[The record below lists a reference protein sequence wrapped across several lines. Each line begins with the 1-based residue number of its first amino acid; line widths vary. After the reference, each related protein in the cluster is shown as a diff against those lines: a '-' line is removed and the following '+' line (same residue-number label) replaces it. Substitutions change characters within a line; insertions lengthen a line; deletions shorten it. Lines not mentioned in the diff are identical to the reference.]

1 MDMLNFEDM
10 ITKIVSEIK
19 QYYDDYE
26 DDKEKFIKSS
36 IEEISDNS
44 DSSYIN
50 DIYEVVIDDIKY
62 FLDE

>member
-1 MDMLNFEDM
+1 MDMLNFEDI

-26 DDKEKFIKSS
+26 NDKEKFIKSS

-50 DIYEVVIDDIKY
+50 DIYEVVIDDIEY
-62 FLDE
+62 YLDE

>member
-1 MDMLNFEDM
+1 MDMLNFEDI

-26 DDKEKFIKSS
+26 NDKEKFIKSS

>member
-1 MDMLNFEDM
+1 MLNFEDI

-26 DDKEKFIKSS
+26 NDKEKFIKSS

-50 DIYEVVIDDIKY
+50 DIYEVVIDDIEY
-62 FLDE
+62 YLDE

>member
-1 MDMLNFEDM
+1 MLNFEDI

>member
-1 MDMLNFEDM
+1 MLNFEDI

-26 DDKEKFIKSS
+26 NDKEKFIKSS

>member
-1 MDMLNFEDM
+1 MDMLNFEDI

-26 DDKEKFIKSS
+26 NDKEKFIKSS

-44 DSSYIN
+44 DSSDIN

>member
-1 MDMLNFEDM
+1 MDMLNFEDI

-26 DDKEKFIKSS
+26 NDKEKFIKSS

-50 DIYEVVIDDIKY
+50 DIYEVVIDDIEY

>member
-1 MDMLNFEDM
+1 MDILNFEDM

>member
-1 MDMLNFEDM
+1 MDMLNFEDI